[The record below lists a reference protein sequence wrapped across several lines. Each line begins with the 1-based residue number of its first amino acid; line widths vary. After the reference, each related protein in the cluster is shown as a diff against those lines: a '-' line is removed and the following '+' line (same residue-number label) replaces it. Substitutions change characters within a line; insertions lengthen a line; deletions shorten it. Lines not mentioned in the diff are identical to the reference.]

1 MLPRRFD
8 TLLHCFCWTLFTWN
22 LQPRGNS
29 TFSRN
34 VIMRQVQP
42 SSQKWGEATLGQWL
56 WQIHCQSQ
64 LLTLLLVQV
73 WRWASPSSS
82 LQMPGPSY
90 SWRASQPGL
99 PELHK
104 DSTNSIGLWNW
115 KLKAIENRGQCN
127 LVSEEDTKQSS
138 PTQVTNCIWCEVC
151 FSTFKVTAILM
162 FSILTL
168 NDIQKTYEQ
177 PISNTKSTCEEK
189 TCWRKIT
196 YVELGPFKHYA
207 YGRHA

>member
-8 TLLHCFCWTLFTWN
+8 TLLQGFPWTLFTWN

-42 SSQKWGEATLGQWL
+42 NSQKWGEATSGQW
-56 WQIHCQSQ
+56 HAVAVTNSCQSQ

-104 DSTNSIGLWNW
+104 DSTNSIDLGNW
-115 KLKAIENRGQCN
+115 KQNACLCKIRMKCTKPQET
-127 LVSEEDTKQSS
+127 EDS
-138 PTQVTNCIWCEVC
+138 
-151 FSTFKVTAILM
+151 AILWVKRTRSKARPPKSPIAFDAKFASLPSKWRP
-162 FSILTL
+162 FSC
-168 NDIQKTYEQ
+168 TYSKRHTNN
-177 PISNTKSTCEEK
+177 IRTN
-189 TCWRKIT
+189 
-196 YVELGPFKHYA
+196 YKHHKKYTWKNMLA
-207 YGRHA
+207 

>member
-42 SSQKWGEATLGQWL
+42 SSRGEATLGQWL

-64 LLTLLLVQV
+64 LLTLWLVQV

-127 LVSEEDTKQSS
+127 LVSEERHEAKLAHPSHQLHLMRSLLLYLQSDGHSHVFNSYSKRHTKNIR
-138 PTQVTNCIWCEVC
+138 T
-151 FSTFKVTAILM
+151 
-162 FSILTL
+162 
-168 NDIQKTYEQ
+168 TYKQ
-177 PISNTKSTCEEK
+177 HKK
-189 TCWRKIT
+189 YMWRKNMLAQNNIRRIRT
-196 YVELGPFKHYA
+196 F
-207 YGRHA
+207 